1 MQDQSE
7 EELRSTERA
16 FRFAGF
22 SAFNTIRATRRFCAL
37 FCHSARGLVLAALLG
52 PGLLASGSAHSA
64 TKTVLV
70 LGDSL
75 SAEYG
80 LPRGT
85 GWVSLLE
92 KSLKTEKPSMAII
105 NASISGET
113 TAGGKARLPAL
124 LDQHKP
130 AIVILELGGN
140 DGLRGLSL
148 AATQSNLREMI
159 TSSVAS
165 GAKVLLIGMHL
176 PPNYGMDYSK
186 RFAAMYQGLGR
197 EKSVKLVPFL
207 LEGLEDTEQYFQ
219 PDRIHPNQKAQALML
234 DNVWPVL
241 RPMLK

>member
-1 MQDQSE
+1 MQYQSQE
-7 EELRSTERA
+7 GLRYRA
-16 FRFAGF
+16 LAIRIAGL
-22 SAFNTIRATRRFCAL
+22 CAL
-37 FCHSARGLVLAALLG
+37 FCRSVSGLLLAALVSL
-52 PGLLASGSAHSA
+52 GLLASSCAHSA

-80 LPRGT
+80 LPRGA
-85 GWVSLLE
+85 GWVSLLD
-92 KSLKTEKPSMAII
+92 KQIRVEKPSVSVI

-113 TAGGKARLPAL
+113 TAGGKARLPQL

-130 AIVILELGGN
+130 GIVVLELGGN

-159 TSSVAS
+159 TSSTAS
-165 GAKVLLIGMHL
+165 GAKVLLIGMRL
-176 PPNYGMDYSK
+176 PPNYGVDYSK

-219 PDRIHPNQKAQALML
+219 PDRIHPNQKAQAIML

-241 RPMLK
+241 RTMLK